1 MKSTKANNNNK
12 LFAMIIILITVIAL
26 LCISGS
32 SMAAQA
38 DVSKSAVCYEQKE
51 YSEIDIEDD
60 QQRCEDDE
68 AHDKGPRCGSCPIE
82 RPADAEPF
90 G

>member
-38 DVSKSAVCYEQKE
+38 GCIKICCVL
-51 YSEIDIEDD
+51 
-60 QQRCEDDE
+60 
-68 AHDKGPRCGSCPIE
+68 
-82 RPADAEPF
+82 
-90 G
+90 